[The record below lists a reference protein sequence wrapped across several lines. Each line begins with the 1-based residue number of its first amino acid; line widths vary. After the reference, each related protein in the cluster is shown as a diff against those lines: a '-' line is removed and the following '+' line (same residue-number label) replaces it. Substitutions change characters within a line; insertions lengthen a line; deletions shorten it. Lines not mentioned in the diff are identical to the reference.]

1 MSMRRGPIR
10 VVIADD
16 HALFRAGLRSVLQ
29 LQEDVTVVAETD
41 RVSDLGELARRTPC
55 DIVLLDLQM
64 ERNSLLEIEKL
75 RRQARIIVVTASER
89 LDDALMAMRL
99 GARGIVP
106 KHFAMESLMEAI
118 RAVAAGEVWLPPALR
133 DALARRD
140 NEPMYKGL
148 TRREYEIVR
157 HAALGMRNVE
167 IARRLLISEVTVK
180 THLTNV
186 FQKLGIR
193 DRVQLARYAI
203 TAGIVRAH
211 ETPS

>member
-1 MSMRRGPIR
+1 MSAPREPIR
-10 VVIADD
+10 LVVADD

-29 LQEDVTVVAETD
+29 LQDDLAIVGETN
-41 RVSDLGELARRTPC
+41 RVEELPGIMRGTPC

-64 ERNSLLEIEKL
+64 ERSSLLEITRL
-75 RRQARIIVVTASER
+75 RRRARIIVVTASEQ
-89 LDDALMAMRL
+89 LDDMLMAMRL
-99 GARGIVP
+99 GARGVVL
-106 KHFAMESLMEAI
+106 KHFTMEALVEAI
-118 RAVAAGEVWLPPALR
+118 RAVAAGEIWLPPVLKE
-133 DALARRD
+133 ALARRD
-140 NEPMYKGL
+140 GEPKYKGL

-180 THLTNV
+180 THLTSV
-186 FQKLGIR
+186 FHKLGIR

-203 TAGIVRAH
+203 SAGIVRAH

>member
-1 MSMRRGPIR
+1 MSAPREPIR
-10 VVIADD
+10 LVVADD

-29 LQEDVTVVAETD
+29 LQDDLAIVGETN
-41 RVSDLGELARRTPC
+41 RVEELPGIMRGTPC

-64 ERNSLLEIEKL
+64 ERSSLLEITKL
-75 RRQARIIVVTASER
+75 RRRARIIVVTASEQ
-89 LDDALMAMRL
+89 LDDMLMAMRL
-99 GARGIVP
+99 GARGVVL
-106 KHFAMESLMEAI
+106 KHFTMEALVEAI
-118 RAVAAGEVWLPPALR
+118 RAVAAGEIWLPPVLKE
-133 DALARRD
+133 ALARRD
-140 NEPMYKGL
+140 GEPKYKGL

-180 THLTNV
+180 THLTSV
-186 FQKLGIR
+186 FHKLGIR

-203 TAGIVRAH
+203 SAGIVRAH